1 MTNEEAERARVAD
14 NNRLKEEVDR
24 KLSSKELEQEQKAR
38 SSERKQQREAAT
50 TALQSGNVNLQEI
63 ARQGGSL
70 GRKIER
76 EVRRFEATG
85 RVSSWLAGETL
96 KAEAAQNAAQ
106 QSAFRQAVVD
116 VVSTI
121 QTPLLLTPTSP
132 IFLEDLHEK
141 PEIKDDVDGGGGT
154 TRQPWD
160 ILVENI
166 PDSNDVKLK
175 VVAGLVS
182 NILPSNWDDE
192 WTANDSSMYFAK
204 VIVSTDGQHIDGATI
219 EISTSQPSPQE
230 SEKFAIPSTI
240 EFVFGIFYQGI
251 RYRTIPFGNFT
262 LRPRPWLTVEKTGS
276 NIGDLPYEIYY
287 KLLT

>member
-1 MTNEEAERARVAD
+1 MTNEEAERARAAD

-121 QTPLLLTPTSP
+121 QAPLLLTPTSP

-141 PEIKDDVDGGGGT
+141 PEIKDDVDGSIL
-154 TRQPWD
+154 RHPWK
-160 ILVENI
+160 IL
-166 PDSNDVKLK
+166 L
-175 VVAGLVS
+175 
-182 NILPSNWDDE
+182 
-192 WTANDSSMYFAK
+192 
-204 VIVSTDGQHIDGATI
+204 
-219 EISTSQPSPQE
+219 
-230 SEKFAIPSTI
+230 
-240 EFVFGIFYQGI
+240 
-251 RYRTIPFGNFT
+251 RTIPDTDPPEYEFKVESASRLYSGLASWDDIEVDGLDEWANASEGYVVLLGVVENGECTEASIQRQSTLSDRIDFVDSEQNSFTAQLGYIYEQDEVLLVRQNAFHNFT
-262 LRPRPWLTVEKTGS
+262 LTNICVNGRPA
-276 NIGDLPYEIYY
+276 IYPFA
-287 KLLT
+287 T